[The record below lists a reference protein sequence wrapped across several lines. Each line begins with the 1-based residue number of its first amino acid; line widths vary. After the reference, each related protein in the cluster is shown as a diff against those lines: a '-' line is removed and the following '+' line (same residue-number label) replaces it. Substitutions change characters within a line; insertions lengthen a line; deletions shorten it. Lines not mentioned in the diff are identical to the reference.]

1 MDARDSGLAISAVQ
15 LHHKVNQPLCLQAE
29 RARERQLLLSTNVS
43 ERFASQR
50 RDESVARS
58 QKKKTLGERTQRVAL
73 LQRHTVTEVKHRRG

>member
-58 QKKKTLGERTQRVAL
+58 QKN
-73 LQRHTVTEVKHRRG
+73 KHSESARRGWRCCRGTR